1 MGWGQLGLSLDV
13 RRDSRG
19 RPTDRS
25 APLPP
30 DHSGVLLHRGFQ
42 QPLQDGP
49 FPHRCASGGSRQ
61 RQGSTGHVPAL
72 GPSLGRTSPR
82 GANCPPIK
90 EANKFF
96 FKKIHE
102 SPFPFIV
109 LKRGK
114 WGKKSKRAPTDGT
127 AGKVRR
133 AGTISGAVWG
143 SGLEPAGARARGGA
157 GMATCRSPSFHPR
170 ERALGATHPG
180 GWGPGKGPGTSPRT
194 WHFSGTGRCRTATCE
209 AGAERA
215 EQAAG
220 LGNPLPPPLIPP

>member
-1 MGWGQLGLSLDV
+1 MVHSPIAVHPEAADK
-13 RRDSRG
+13 
-19 RPTDRS
+19 DRA
-25 APLPP
+25 APGTFPLLAPP
-30 DHSGVLLHRGFQ
+30 WAA
-42 QPLQDGP
+42 P
-49 FPHRCASGGSRQ
+49 
-61 RQGSTGHVPAL
+61 
-72 GPSLGRTSPR
+72 PR
-82 GANCPPIK
+82 GERIAPRLKKQTN
-90 EANKFF
+90 FF
-96 FKKIHE
+96 LKKIHE